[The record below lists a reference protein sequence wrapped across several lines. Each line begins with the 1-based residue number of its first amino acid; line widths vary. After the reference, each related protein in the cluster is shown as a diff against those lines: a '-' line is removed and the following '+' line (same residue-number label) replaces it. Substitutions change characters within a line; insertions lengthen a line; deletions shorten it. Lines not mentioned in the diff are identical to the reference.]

1 MIFSPTT
8 VSTVPVEMPVE
19 ADAHRDVLREIGKR
33 RKALKLASKEL
44 TRDTT
49 KAVRAARK
57 HLTATEIAAL
67 VDVDRTGIYKT
78 YSQ

>member
-1 MIFSPTT
+1 MTFSPTT
-8 VSTVPVEMPVE
+8 VTTVPVEMPVE
-19 ADAHRDVLREIGKR
+19 ADVHRDVLREIGQR

-44 TRDTT
+44 GTDTK
-49 KAVRAARK
+49 KAVRAARP

-78 YSQ
+78 YGQ